1 MEINSDNFALSGVGV
16 KLELATEKSLPGAGE
31 AKASTARYR
40 CTKASI
46 SSRVGVGLCS
56 SSFNL
61 RRFGSPFM
69 NCR

>member
-1 MEINSDNFALSGVGV
+1 MEINSDNFALCGAGVE
-16 KLELATEKSLPGAGE
+16 LELATEKTLPGAGE
-31 AKASTARYR
+31 ANLSTARYH

-46 SSRVGVGLCS
+46 SARVGVGLCS

-69 NCR
+69 N